1 MLGNSAG
8 RRIIQYLDSSAG
20 IVQPTRIVCCAHDE
34 PELALTAAAAP
45 KARIHF
51 ETVRIVPTPLP
62 RRRRR
67 HPTRPRQMFHGSNNQ
82 ASHAGRAVSSWDTPC
97 MVMQR
102 RAASRSDRWRQPM
115 AEASKTNPQGVERLG
130 YLGLGLMGTPM
141 SRRLLNAGHQVTVWN
156 RSEGK
161 MAALVEAGARRA
173 AIPRDLMES
182 SDIVFMCVTD
192 AAAVEEVIFGP
203 ASISTAPGA
212 GKLVVDFSSI
222 HPDAAR
228 DLATRLSAANGA
240 GWIDAPV
247 SGGTKGAEEGTLAI
261 MAGGKASDIERVR
274 PYVLAM
280 ARRFTHMCP
289 TGAGQTTKL
298 CNQVIVGCAMAVLAE
313 ATRLAVN
320 AGIDASRLPE
330 ALAGGFA
337 DSIPLQLFVPRMV
350 QGIHSPPLGHI
361 ATMLKDLDTVADVAQ
376 TTSTPVPM
384 ASLAGQLFRLAKA
397 ARGADADALEIY
409 KLSAGSTEPSTGS

>member
-1 MLGNSAG
+1 
-8 RRIIQYLDSSAG
+8 
-20 IVQPTRIVCCAHDE
+20 
-34 PELALTAAAAP
+34 
-45 KARIHF
+45 
-51 ETVRIVPTPLP
+51 
-62 RRRRR
+62 
-67 HPTRPRQMFHGSNNQ
+67 
-82 ASHAGRAVSSWDTPC
+82 
-97 MVMQR
+97 
-102 RAASRSDRWRQPM
+102 M
-115 AEASKTNPQGVERLG
+115 ADASKTNPQGVERLG

-141 SRRLLNAGHQVTVWN
+141 TRRLLTAGHQVAVWN

-161 MAALVEAGARRA
+161 VAPLVAAGARRA
-173 AIPRDLMES
+173 ATPRDMLTNA
-182 SDIVFMCVTD
+182 DIVFMCVTD

-203 ASISTAPGA
+203 EGLAAASGA
-212 GKLVVDFSSI
+212 GRLVVDFSSI

-228 DLATRLSAANGA
+228 DLAARLKDANGA

-261 MAGGKASDIERVR
+261 MAGGEAADIERAR
-274 PYVLAM
+274 PYVLHM
-280 ARRFTHMCP
+280 ARRFTHMGP
-289 TGAGQTTKL
+289 IGAGQTTKL

-313 ATRLAVN
+313 ATRLASN
-320 AGIDASRLPE
+320 AGIDAGRLPE

-376 TTSTPVPM
+376 ATSTPVPM
-384 ASLAGQLFRLAKA
+384 ATLAGQIFRLAKA

-409 KLSAGSTEPSTGS
+409 KLSATDR

>member
-1 MLGNSAG
+1 M
-8 RRIIQYLDSSAG
+8 AG
-20 IVQPTRIVCCAHDE
+20 IGGTD
-34 PELALTAAAAP
+34 
-45 KARIHF
+45 AR
-51 ETVRIVPTPLP
+51 
-62 RRRRR
+62 
-67 HPTRPRQMFHGSNNQ
+67 S
-82 ASHAGRAVSSWDTPC
+82 
-97 MVMQR
+97 
-102 RAASRSDRWRQPM
+102 
-115 AEASKTNPQGVERLG
+115 AEKLG
-130 YLGLGLMGTPM
+130 YLGLGMMGFPM
-141 SRRLLNAGHQVTVWN
+141 TRRLVSAGYDVTVWN
-156 RSEGK
+156 RSSGK
-161 MAALVEAGARRA
+161 AAALVEAGARLA
-173 AIPRDLMES
+173 PQPRDVAATASIL
-182 SDIVFMCVTD
+182 FTCLTD
-192 AAAVEEVIFGP
+192 AAAVEQVVFGP
-203 ASISTAPGA
+203 DGLATATGS

-228 DLATRLSAANGA
+228 AIAARLKLANGM

-247 SGGTKGAEEGTLAI
+247 SGGTIGAEEGTLAV
-261 MAGGKASDIERVR
+261 MAGGDAADIERAR

-280 ARRFTHMCP
+280 ARRFTHMGP

-361 ATMLKDLDTVADVAQ
+361 ATMLKDLDTVVDVARG
-376 TTSTPVPM
+376 TSSPVPM
-384 ASLAGQLFRLAKA
+384 SALAAQLFRLAKS

-409 KLSAGSTEPSTGS
+409 KLSADKTG

>member
-1 MLGNSAG
+1 
-8 RRIIQYLDSSAG
+8 
-20 IVQPTRIVCCAHDE
+20 
-34 PELALTAAAAP
+34 
-45 KARIHF
+45 
-51 ETVRIVPTPLP
+51 
-62 RRRRR
+62 
-67 HPTRPRQMFHGSNNQ
+67 
-82 ASHAGRAVSSWDTPC
+82 
-97 MVMQR
+97 
-102 RAASRSDRWRQPM
+102 M
-115 AEASKTNPQGVERLG
+115 AEPSGANPQAVEKLG

-141 SRRLLNAGHQVTVWN
+141 TRRLLAAGHQVTVWN
-156 RSEGK
+156 RSVGK
-161 MAALVEAGARRA
+161 VNALVEAGATRA
-173 AIPRDLMES
+173 ATPRDVLAS

-192 AAAVEEVIFGP
+192 AAAVEEVIFG
-203 ASISTAPGA
+203 AEGLSSLPGP

-228 DLATRLSAANGA
+228 DLAGRLRLANGM
-240 GWIDAPV
+240 GCIDAPV

-261 MAGGKASDIERVR
+261 MAGGDAADIERVR

-280 ARRFTHMCP
+280 ARRFTHMGP
-289 TGAGQTTKL
+289 IGAGQTTKL

-320 AGIDASRLPE
+320 AGIDAGRLPE

-361 ATMLKDLDTVADVAQ
+361 ATMLKDLDTIADVAHA
-376 TTSTPVPM
+376 TSTPVPM

-409 KLSAGSTEPSTGS
+409 KLSAEDR